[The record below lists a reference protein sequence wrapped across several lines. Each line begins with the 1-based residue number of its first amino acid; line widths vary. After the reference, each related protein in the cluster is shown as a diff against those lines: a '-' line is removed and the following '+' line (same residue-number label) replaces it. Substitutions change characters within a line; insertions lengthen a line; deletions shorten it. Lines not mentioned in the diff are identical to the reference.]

1 MIIGTIT
8 ELKEDEFRVGLV
20 PSHVKKLVEANHTV
34 LVEKGAGEGSGFS
47 DQHYKES
54 GAIIV
59 DNVFD
64 IYQQADMIVKVK
76 EPIPIEYDRLK
87 EDSILMTYLH
97 LAADKELGQ
106 VLLDKKITAIGY
118 ETIELENGFLPCLK
132 PMSEIA
138 GYQAVLEGIKYLQRQ
153 YGGKGRVMSPLL
165 GQKPG
170 TLLIVGSGNV
180 GRNAMLAGLK
190 LRANVIVYG
199 NRLSQLQTIKDMHPE
214 VLVVDANKE
223 AIDDYLKNVDICVL
237 SALVVGET
245 APHIITRNHLK
256 TMEKGTV
263 LVDVSVDQG
272 GCAETTRPTTHAHP
286 TYVEEGIVHYCVAN
300 IPGSVP
306 YTASVALNDT
316 TIEYILAIANKG
328 LKCAVIEDEALFKG
342 INTIK
347 GQVAHQG
354 VANAFE
360 MAFVDAHDYL

>member
-1 MIIGTIT
+1 MIIGTVK

-20 PSHVKKLVEANHTV
+20 PSNVKKLVDANHTV

-47 DQHYKES
+47 DQKYLDQ
-54 GAIIV
+54 GAILV
-59 DNVFD
+59 ENVFD

-76 EPIPIEYDRLK
+76 EPIATEYDRLK
-87 EDSILMTYLH
+87 AGSILMTYLH
-97 LAADKELGQ
+97 LAADPELGQ

-118 ETIELENGFLPCLK
+118 ETIELESGFLPCLK

-153 YGGKGRVMSPLL
+153 YGGKGRIMSPIL

-180 GRNAMLAGLK
+180 GRNSMLAGLK

-199 NRLSQLQTIKDMHPE
+199 NRPAQLETIKDMHPE
-214 VLVVDANKE
+214 VTIVDSNKE
-223 AIDDYLKNVDICVL
+223 AIDDYLKDADICVL

-245 APHIITRNHLK
+245 APHIVTREHLK

-286 TYVEEGIVHYCVAN
+286 TYIEEGIVHYCVAN

-316 TIEYILAIANKG
+316 TIDYILAIANKG
-328 LKCAVIEDEALFKG
+328 LTKAMKEDNALFKG
-342 INTIK
+342 INTIA
-347 GQVAHQG
+347 GNVAHPG
-354 VANAFE
+354 VALAFKTE
-360 MAFVDAHDYL
+360 LVNAHDYL